1 VIEIYKF
8 AISTEKAHCKYCG
21 VIVYTVALSITFG
34 ADIRSGSG
42 LGYH

>member
-1 VIEIYKF
+1 
-8 AISTEKAHCKYCG
+8 